1 MMASFLFRVYVF
13 PYRYFPE
20 AMNKPPFSVPHTCVA
35 STGAITEDHHKLFGW
50 TTGCQIACEQTLKWS
65 RALFL
70 ESPRN
75 FSGPERCFRFVV
87 VAFKIKGSIIFKNN
101 TRKPSF
107 KEAKLT
113 CLCARS
119 CATIQQVVIL
129 KFAFGPENFPGLSR
143 NGPQCEKENRRVKRA
158 ERGLGENKR
167 LGSL

>member
-1 MMASFLFRVYVF
+1 MF
-13 PYRYFPE
+13 
-20 AMNKPPFSVPHTCVA
+20 
-35 STGAITEDHHKLFGW
+35 
-50 TTGCQIACEQTLKWS
+50 
-65 RALFL
+65 
-70 ESPRN
+70 
-75 FSGPERCFRFVV
+75 
-87 VAFKIKGSIIFKNN
+87 AFKMKVSITFKNN

-113 CLCARS
+113 GLCARS

-143 NGPQCEKENRRVKRA
+143 NGPQCEKENRRAKRA